1 MALISRRLLHVLT
14 IPDLAVILTP
24 TYAEAM
30 SVDDEEA
37 HERLARALARTRVAD
52 DVYLGI
58 SEALEQVQGAR
69 TSEDALMDK
78 LSKGVQKRRGRVKGA
93 PATPGLSAVLVRMN
107 LEIGMA
113 PEQMRATLDS
123 EKGREVLAR
132 GLRDLGA
139 HLVKELLK

>member
-1 MALISRRLLHVLT
+1 MPLFSRRLLHVLT
-14 IPDLAVILTP
+14 LPDLAVILTP

-37 HERLARALARTRVAD
+37 HERLVRALSRTRVAD
-52 DVYLGI
+52 DLYEGI
-58 SEALEQVQGAR
+58 SEALEGIQGAR

-78 LSKGVQKRRGRVKGA
+78 LSKGVQKRRGKVKAA
-93 PATPGLSAVLVRMN
+93 PGTPGLAAVLVRIN

-113 PEQMRATLDS
+113 PEQMRATLDT
-123 EKGREVLAR
+123 EKGRAVLAA

-139 HLVKELLK
+139 HVVRELLK